1 MDRSATDITDVEAR
15 SLGHIVH
22 DGLAGLNAVRVARCL
37 VAVAALLLVLITL
50 DPFPDLRNE
59 DVTTVV
65 GGRMALTYVSW
76 GLLAAVGMLL
86 VAPTDGPALKSL
98 VTPLHLCLVGWL
110 FINIVFSESRG
121 VSIQRFVLAASVTS
135 LAALLP
141 LLPPTQRT
149 FNLCLGGA
157 ALVLLVVCYLGVFLA
172 PQYSMH
178 TALDL
183 TEPQLA
189 GDWRGSFG
197 HKNVASPVM
206 TILVYVGIYLCG
218 VGSFVMGPAIAA
230 LAGIFLIFTGGKT
243 SSVLCLAIYALASLV
258 YVTRSL
264 WLKRLICFVPL
275 IIMNMLTVGSV
286 LSPALGAMTRML
298 PLDPTFTGRSAIW
311 EFALAAVAEKPIIG
325 HGYAAFWDDVSARQ
339 TAQGSEWATSA
350 AHSHNSY
357 LDLAVTIGLPGL
369 LLVVLVFVLAP
380 LVNFQTAQAHN
391 RSGALAK
398 LFLTIWLFGLYYGA
412 TETFLLERQNPIWFM
427 FALAVAGLHFL
438 ARFQCVEQVE
448 PKGEFER

>member
-1 MDRSATDITDVEAR
+1 MDRSAADMTAAQTRSSGHMLREA
-15 SLGHIVH
+15 
-22 DGLAGLNAVRVARCL
+22 LAGLDAVQTARCL
-37 VAVAALLLVLITL
+37 VAAAALLLVLVTL
-50 DPFPDLRNE
+50 DPFPDLRNP
-59 DVTTVV
+59 DVTTIV

-76 GLLAAVGMLL
+76 GLLAGVAVLL
-86 VAPTDGPALKSL
+86 VAATDAPALKTL
-98 VTPLHLCLVGWL
+98 ATPLHLCLLGWL
-110 FINIVFSESRG
+110 VINIVFSESRG
-121 VSIQRFVLAASVTS
+121 VSMQRFVLAASVTS
-135 LAALLP
+135 IAVLLP
-141 LLPPTQRT
+141 LLPPTQRS
-149 FNLCLGGA
+149 FNLCLGA
-157 ALVLLVVCYLGVFLA
+157 TALVLLALCYLGVLLA

-178 TALDL
+178 TALDV

-206 TILVYVGIYLCG
+206 TILVYVGIYLSA

-243 SSVLCLAIYALASLV
+243 SSVLCLAIYVLASLV
-258 YVTRSL
+258 YVTPSL
-264 WLKRLICFVPL
+264 WMKRIICFVPL
-275 IIMNMLTVGSV
+275 VAMNLLTVGSA
-286 LSPALGAMTRML
+286 LSPALAAMTRLL

-325 HGYAAFWDDVSARQ
+325 HGYAAFWDDVTSRQ
-339 TAQGSEWATSA
+339 TAQGAEWATSA

-369 LLVVLVFVLAP
+369 MLVILVFVLAP
-380 LVNFQTAQAHN
+380 LGNFQTAQAHS

-398 LFLTIWLFGLYYGA
+398 LFLTVWLFGLYYGA
-412 TETFLLERQNPIWFM
+412 TETFLLDRQNPVWFL

-438 ARFQCVEQVE
+438 ARFQCVEQAE
-448 PKGEFER
+448 MER

>member
-1 MDRSATDITDVEAR
+1 MDRSAADMTAAQTRSSGHMLREA
-15 SLGHIVH
+15 
-22 DGLAGLNAVRVARCL
+22 LAGLDAVQTARCL
-37 VAVAALLLVLITL
+37 VAAAALLLVLVTL
-50 DPFPDLRNE
+50 DPFPDLRNP
-59 DVTTVV
+59 DVTTIV

-76 GLLAAVGMLL
+76 GLLAGVAVLL
-86 VAPTDGPALKSL
+86 VAATDAPALKTL
-98 VTPLHLCLVGWL
+98 ATPLHLCLLGWL
-110 FINIVFSESRG
+110 VINIVFSESRG
-121 VSIQRFVLAASVTS
+121 VSMQRFVLAASVTS
-135 LAALLP
+135 IAVLLP
-141 LLPPTQRT
+141 LLPPTQRS
-149 FNLCLGGA
+149 FNLCLGA
-157 ALVLLVVCYLGVFLA
+157 TALVLLALCYLGVLLA

-178 TALDL
+178 TALDV

-206 TILVYVGIYLCG
+206 TILVYVGIYLSA

-243 SSVLCLAIYALASLV
+243 SSVLCLAIYVLASLV
-258 YVTRSL
+258 YVTPGL
-264 WLKRLICFVPL
+264 WMKRIICFVPL
-275 IIMNMLTVGSV
+275 VAMNLLTVGSA
-286 LSPALGAMTRML
+286 LSPALAAMTRLL

-325 HGYAAFWDDVSARQ
+325 HGYAAFWDDVTSRQ
-339 TAQGSEWATSA
+339 TAQGAEWATSA

-369 LLVVLVFVLAP
+369 MLVILVFVLAP
-380 LVNFQTAQAHN
+380 LGNFQTAQAHS

-398 LFLTIWLFGLYYGA
+398 LFLTVWLFGLYYGA
-412 TETFLLERQNPIWFM
+412 TETFLLDRQNPVWFL

-438 ARFQCVEQVE
+438 ARFQCVEQAE
-448 PKGEFER
+448 LER

>member
-1 MDRSATDITDVEAR
+1 MDRSAADMTAAQTRSSGHMLREA
-15 SLGHIVH
+15 
-22 DGLAGLNAVRVARCL
+22 LAGLDAVQAARCL
-37 VAVAALLLVLITL
+37 VAAAALLLVLVTL
-50 DPFPDLRNE
+50 DPFPDLRNP
-59 DVTTVV
+59 DVTTIV

-76 GLLAAVGMLL
+76 GLLAGVAVLL
-86 VAPTDGPALKSL
+86 VAATDAPALKTL
-98 VTPLHLCLVGWL
+98 ATPLHLCLLGWL
-110 FINIVFSESRG
+110 VINIVFSESRG
-121 VSIQRFVLAASVTS
+121 VSMQRFVLAASVTS
-135 LAALLP
+135 IAVLLP
-141 LLPPTQRT
+141 LLPPTQRS
-149 FNLCLGGA
+149 FNLCLGA
-157 ALVLLVVCYLGVFLA
+157 TALVLLALCYLGVLLA

-178 TALDL
+178 TALDV

-206 TILVYVGIYLCG
+206 TILVYVGIYLSA

-243 SSVLCLAIYALASLV
+243 SSVLCLAIYVLASLV
-258 YVTRSL
+258 YVTPSL
-264 WLKRLICFVPL
+264 WMKRIICFVPL
-275 IIMNMLTVGSV
+275 VAMNLLTVGSA
-286 LSPALGAMTRML
+286 LSPALAAMTRLL

-325 HGYAAFWDDVSARQ
+325 HGYAAFWDDVTSRQ
-339 TAQGSEWATSA
+339 TAQGAEWATSA

-369 LLVVLVFVLAP
+369 MLVILVFVLAP
-380 LVNFQTAQAHN
+380 LGNFQTAQAHS

-398 LFLTIWLFGLYYGA
+398 LFLTVWLFGLYYGA
-412 TETFLLERQNPIWFM
+412 TETFLLDRQNPVWFL

-438 ARFQCVEQVE
+438 ARFQCVEQAE
-448 PKGEFER
+448 MER